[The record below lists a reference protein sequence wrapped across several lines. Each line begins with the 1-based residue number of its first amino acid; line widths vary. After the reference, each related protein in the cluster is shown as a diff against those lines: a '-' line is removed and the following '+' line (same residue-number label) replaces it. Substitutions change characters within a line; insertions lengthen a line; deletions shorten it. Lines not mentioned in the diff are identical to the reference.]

1 MTGNEVRSQFL
12 NYFEKQ
18 QHRIVRS
25 SSLVPQDDP
34 TLLFINAG
42 MVQFKRV
49 FLGEDKR
56 EYVRATT
63 SQKCVR
69 AGGKHNDLEN
79 VGYTARHHTFFEMLG
94 NFSFGDYFKA
104 GAIEFAW
111 DLLTNGY
118 GLPADKLYGS
128 IYLDD
133 DEAYELWRKNIG
145 LPDDRIVRF
154 GEEDNFWSMGDTG
167 PCGPCSEI
175 LIDRGEQYGCDRP
188 ECAVGCECD
197 RYLEIWNLVFMQ
209 FNRDASGKMTPL
221 PKPSID
227 TGMGLERIVAIIQD
241 VPTNFDTDL
250 ILPIIQRTEDLAQQR
265 FGESRET
272 DVAMKVIADHSRA
285 AAFLI
290 GDGIMPA
297 NEGRGYVLRRILR
310 RAIRYG
316 RNIGLNKPFLH
327 KTAGVVFDIMKPA
340 YPELSEAAAFIIN
353 IIENEE
359 MRFLETLD
367 TGLKLLND
375 TLSEI
380 KAKGEN
386 QVPGDVIFKLYDTFG
401 FPVDIVRDVVRDEN
415 MSLDMEGF
423 DNAMDAQ
430 RARSHSVA
438 TFASISDAYKKLA
451 ARGFK
456 PEFRGYEMLAT
467 DSKVKLIV
475 EGDKEIAEAV
485 AGQSVELV
493 TDETPFYAESGG
505 QVGDSGKITAKN
517 FEMEVVD
524 TIKDPTGL
532 VIHKG
537 KVTTG
542 KIKKGQ
548 KVTLAVDG
556 AKRKATALNHT
567 ATHILH
573 AVLREVLGEHV
584 KQAGSLVAPDRL
596 RFDFTHFSQVDPETL
611 AEIETRVNR
620 RIRENVPTETEEMEA
635 DAAFESGATALF
647 EEKYGD
653 RVRVISLSDF
663 SKELCGGTH
672 TGKTGNIGLFK
683 IVNESSIASGVR
695 RIEALTGEGALEY
708 VQRTSKLLEDAAHLV
723 KEKPDAL
730 ASKIKKMLGDL
741 RTFEKEIDHLK
752 AKMASELAEAEG
764 EAIQKINNTKVLIQK
779 VTVDNPAA
787 LRDLA
792 DRLKEKIK
800 SGIVVLGS
808 VNGPKAFL
816 IVGVTKDLTDRY
828 HAGNVIKKIAGTVG
842 GSGGG
847 RPDMAQAGGTQPE
860 NIDQALKKAYEVIE
874 HS

>member
-1 MTGNEVRSQFL
+1 MTGNEIRTQFL
-12 NYFEKQ
+12 NYFKKHE
-18 QHRIVRS
+18 HRIVRS

-49 FLGEDKR
+49 FLGEEKR
-56 EYVRATT
+56 DYLRATT

-94 NFSFGDYFKA
+94 NFSFGDYFKE

-118 GLPADKLYGS
+118 GLPGDKLYGS

-175 LIDRGEQYGCDRP
+175 LIDRGEEYGCDRP
-188 ECAVGCECD
+188 DCAVGCECD

-227 TGMGLERIVAIIQD
+227 TGMGLERIVSIIQD

-250 ILPIIQRTEDLAQQR
+250 ILPIIRQTEDLAQRR
-265 FGESRET
+265 FGKSRET

-316 RNIGLNKPFLH
+316 RNIGLSRPFLH
-327 KTAGVVFDIMKPA
+327 KTAAVVFDIMKPA
-340 YPELSEAAAFIIN
+340 YPELSEAAAFITN
-353 IIENEE
+353 IIKNEE
-359 MRFLETLD
+359 VRFLETLD

-380 KAKGEN
+380 KTRGETR
-386 QVPGDVIFKLYDTFG
+386 VPGDVIFKLYDTYG

-415 MSLDMEGF
+415 MSLDLEGF
-423 DNAMDAQ
+423 DSAMDAQ
-430 RARSHSVA
+430 RARSRSVA
-438 TFASISDAYKKLA
+438 TFASISDAYKKLS

-456 PEFRGYEMLAT
+456 PEFRGYEMLT
-467 DSKVKLIV
+467 SDSKVKLIV
-475 EGDKEIAEAV
+475 EGGSEIAEAV

-517 FEMEVVD
+517 FEMKVVD

-532 VIHKG
+532 IIHKG
-537 KVTTG
+537 NIIAG
-542 KIKKGQ
+542 KITKGQ
-548 KVTLAVDG
+548 KVTLSVDG

-596 RFDFTHFSQVDPETL
+596 RFDFTHFSPVDPETL

-620 RIRENVPTETEEMEA
+620 RIRDNVPTETEEMEA
-635 DAAFESGATALF
+635 EAAFDSGATALF
-647 EEKYGD
+647 EEKYGE
-653 RVRVISLSDF
+653 RVRVISLSNF

-672 TGKTGNIGLFK
+672 TRQTGDIGLFK
-683 IVNESSIASGVR
+683 IVSESSIASGVR
-695 RIEALTGEGALEY
+695 RIEALTGQGALEY
-708 VQRTSKLLEDAAHLV
+708 VQKTSRMLEQAAHLV
-723 KEKPDAL
+723 KEKPGAL
-730 ASKIKKMLGDL
+730 APKIKKILNDL
-741 RTFEKEIDHLK
+741 KALEKEIDHLK
-752 AKMASELAEAEG
+752 AEMASDAAELGG
-764 EAIQKINNTKVLIQK
+764 EAVQTINDTRVLIQK

-816 IVGVTKDLTDRY
+816 IVGVSK
-828 HAGNVIKKIAGTVG
+828 
-842 GSGGG
+842 
-847 RPDMAQAGGTQPE
+847 
-860 NIDQALKKAYEVIE
+860 
-874 HS
+874 

>member
-340 YPELSEAAAFIIN
+340 YPELSEAAAFITN

-430 RARSHSVA
+430 RARSRSVA

-548 KVTLAVDG
+548 KVTLAVYG
-556 AKRKATALNHT
+556 AKLKETALNHT
-567 ATHILH
+567 ETHILH

-620 RIRENVPTETEEMEA
+620 RIRQNVSTETEEMEA

-653 RVRVISLSDF
+653 RVRVIS
-663 SKELCGGTH
+663 
-672 TGKTGNIGLFK
+672 
-683 IVNESSIASGVR
+683 
-695 RIEALTGEGALEY
+695 
-708 VQRTSKLLEDAAHLV
+708 
-723 KEKPDAL
+723 
-730 ASKIKKMLGDL
+730 
-741 RTFEKEIDHLK
+741 
-752 AKMASELAEAEG
+752 
-764 EAIQKINNTKVLIQK
+764 
-779 VTVDNPAA
+779 
-787 LRDLA
+787 
-792 DRLKEKIK
+792 
-800 SGIVVLGS
+800 
-808 VNGPKAFL
+808 
-816 IVGVTKDLTDRY
+816 
-828 HAGNVIKKIAGTVG
+828 
-842 GSGGG
+842 
-847 RPDMAQAGGTQPE
+847 
-860 NIDQALKKAYEVIE
+860 
-874 HS
+874 